1 MSISSL
7 KQIFKAPK
15 PAQKAKKA
23 KLTTYQVH
31 GITIRV
37 DNEESKQKLTEII
50 EKLQEIETGRGVL
63 KVLEESK
70 TPLLMESLGNTIGYF
85 SSPDLKIALNY
96 EVPTKKLCSTLVH
109 ESHHLMQYL
118 NGGKDYDRFSLDL
131 KSQIMNDRAKEA
143 DAQTWAIRASYELKT
158 AGDAG
163 PFNSFKSKSPEI
175 FDEFQAGL
183 AKSGGVLNKDV
194 MTAAFMAWYDQTALR
209 AQYEKSYMTDSA
221 AMDVQRVVMSPV
233 LKSGSPVYY
242 DKRPLKSLTS
252 EQLLT
257 AYASNYFSGDKKAL
271 ESDKCLSVSRATKGM
286 MSYAFNRTG
295 RCYVDKSL
303 TNLPVTD
310 MPTARQHAQEKEIA
324 QENNCIYAAALA
336 VVAQKTNLK
345 EDTLKALLACGEKQ
359 RADILKKQRNPVLTN
374 GVTCLLNL
382 QKVNKHIVSPNNL
395 MAAALVARQ
404 QQSR

>member
-1 MSISSL
+1 MSV
-7 KQIFKAPK
+7 KQVFGKSVSVLPSARQIDCDGVCFFVTSR
-15 PAQKAKKA
+15 Q
-23 KLTTYQVH
+23 
-31 GITIRV
+31 
-37 DNEESKQKLTEII
+37 EEQIAARLVNRLSKIP
-50 EKLQEIETGRGVL
+50 TGK
-63 KVLEESK
+63 KVLEGLKKHRMPVCFES
-70 TPLLMESLGNTIGYF
+70 SSGYGF
-85 SSPDLKIALNY
+85 YNAQKIVVNPRY
-96 EVPTKKLCSTLVH
+96 SDDKVFSTLVH
-109 ESHHLMQYL
+109 ETRHMYQDKECGIHYER
-118 NGGKDYDRFSLDL
+118 NDLDL
-131 KSQIMNDRAKEA
+131 KSQIMNDRAMEA

-158 AGDAG
+158 AGDVG

-175 FDEFQAGL
+175 FDGFQAGL

-271 ESDKCLSVSRATKGM
+271 ESDKCLSVCSATKGM

-324 QENNCIYAAALA
+324 QKNNRIYAAALA
-336 VVAQKTNLK
+336 VVAKKTNLK

-395 MAAALVARQ
+395 MAAALVARK

>member
-1 MSISSL
+1 MADISV
-7 KQIFKAPK
+7 KQVFGKSVNVLSAARQIDCDGVCFFVTSR
-15 PAQKAKKA
+15 Q
-23 KLTTYQVH
+23 
-31 GITIRV
+31 
-37 DNEESKQKLTEII
+37 EEQIAARLVNRLSKIP
-50 EKLQEIETGRGVL
+50 TGK
-63 KVLEESK
+63 KVLEGLKKYRMPVCFES
-70 TPLLMESLGNTIGYF
+70 SSGYGF
-85 SSPDLKIALNY
+85 YNAQKIVVNPRY
-96 EVPTKKLCSTLVH
+96 SDDKVFSTLVH
-109 ESHHLMQYL
+109 ETRHMYQDKECGINYER
-118 NGGKDYDRFSLDL
+118 NDLDL

-286 MSYAFNRTG
+286 MNYAFNLTG

-310 MPTARQHAQEKEIA
+310 MPIARQHVQEKEIA
-324 QENNCIYAAALA
+324 QENNRIYAAALA
-336 VVAQKTNLK
+336 VVAKKTNLK